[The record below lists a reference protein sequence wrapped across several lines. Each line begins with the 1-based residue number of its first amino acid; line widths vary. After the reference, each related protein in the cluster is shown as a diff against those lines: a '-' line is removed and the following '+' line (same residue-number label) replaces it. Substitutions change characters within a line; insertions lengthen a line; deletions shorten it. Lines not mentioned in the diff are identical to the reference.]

1 MRKVINIFVFLFVN
15 TLVYGQITKAKVV
28 YERKTNLFK
37 KFKNER
43 TQNWIKEE
51 NKIKT
56 DMFELIVADSMSI
69 FKPQES
75 EIREQIEWATQKNT
89 TYQNTMAG
97 TRFLK
102 KNLWGEELFLID
114 SLLKRNWKITEGTR
128 KIAGYNCRK
137 AIWQANDSTKI
148 YAWFSYDILP
158 QVGPESY
165 YGLPGLILGLA
176 TEDGGII
183 YFAKKVEVLASVELS
198 EVQFP
203 KKKKVKQVDEV
214 KKDMEARFGKEKWFK
229 SMWNEEFYIW

>member
-1 MRKVINIFVFLFVN
+1 MNWINLFAFLLMV
-15 TLVYGQITKAKVV
+15 LCDSAQITRVKVV

-37 KFKNER
+37 KYKEER
-43 TQNWIKEE
+43 TQRWIKEE
-51 NKIKT
+51 NKIKV
-56 DMFELIVADSMSI
+56 DMFDLIVSDSLSV

-75 EIREQIEWATQKNT
+75 ELRDQIEWAIQKNT
-89 TYQNTMAG
+89 TYQNTNAG
-97 TRFLK
+97 KRFLK
-102 KNLWGEELFLID
+102 KNLWGEELLLTD
-114 SLLKRNWKITEGTR
+114 SLVKRSWKITESGR

-165 YGLPGLILGLA
+165 CGLPGLILGLA

-183 YFAKKVEVLASVELS
+183 YFAKKVEVLASVEPS
-198 EVQFP
+198 ELQFP

-214 KKDMEARFGKEKWFK
+214 KKDMEGRFGKEKWFK